1 MKNNQTKNVKQD
13 KEMYKTRLTQNNKV
27 RHTSN
32 AIKKRER
39 ERRSDKIT
47 WSSIPSTP

>member
-1 MKNNQTKNVKQD
+1 MQNTQVMEKQ
-13 KEMYKTRLTQNNKV
+13 KQE
-27 RHTSN
+27 
-32 AIKKRER
+32 RER